1 VIEFNKEKIVDG
13 IASAIFNIRWGNVIF
28 NFGLF
33 GAIIAYVYKFGQE
46 VFELFTNLPHMSEQ
60 EVLLNVLGQI
70 DVTMVA
76 SLVTIIA
83 LGGYVIFVDEH
94 AFDHIKNKPRWMHDI
109 NSTTLKIKMGMS
121 LIGVS
126 SIHLLKTFMEISH
139 GATWDQIW
147 KEVLIHL
154 VFCVTTLS
162 YVAIDKL
169 THPAHPKESH

>member
-1 VIEFNKEKIVDG
+1 MFKFDKEKTVDG
-13 IASAIFNIRWGNVIF
+13 IASAIFNIRWGNVVF

-33 GAIIAYVYKFGQE
+33 GAILAYIYKFGQE
-46 VFELFTNLPHMSEQ
+46 VVSLFINLPHMSEE
-60 EVLLNVLGQI
+60 EVLLSVLGQI
-70 DVTMVA
+70 DVTMIA

-94 AFDHIKNKPRWMHDI
+94 AFDHIKNKPRWMHNI

-139 GATWDQIW
+139 GVTWDQVW
-147 KEVLIHL
+147 KEIVIHL
-154 VFCVTTLS
+154 VFCLTTLS
-162 YVAIDKL
+162 YVLIDRM
-169 THPAHPKESH
+169 THPSHAKEH